1 MSMNPI
7 PRKINDEDQRLINE
21 YLKNGGKV
29 TVKERGERSEEIVHT
44 SGMYRGRRKKS
55 NDDGE

>member
-1 MSMNPI
+1 MNPI